1 MKKLL
6 YLTSILILFFS
17 PVISLAQLNHFV
29 YLQTENKQ
37 PFYVKMDKKIFNST
51 ISGYLIIPKLQDST
65 YNFSIGFL
73 NAENKEHD
81 FSCSINNKDVGYL
94 VKNFD
99 DKGWGLFNLQSLQ
112 VVMSGTKEQDI
123 AKTNKT
129 DAFSNL
135 LSDVVND
142 PAIKQEN
149 KVQNEDNRK
158 NVDQQVAIETPKIES
173 IPIITTVDTKKDIP
187 EKKIDTAISETTTL
201 LSTITKKQVFNNPD
215 GLQLTYID
223 IIEGAADTITVFIP
237 NNEQTDNK
245 NLLEAGNNELTGDTT
260 LKKELNVSEKKEE
273 ATSKQSVIDIIQ
285 AAPQNISKQGS
296 ELIPAPKSGVKA
308 DDKKFLEIDL
318 SNSSQ
323 PQTDSAIDKNKK
335 VAENSSEQVTNN
347 PLMINSDCKSS
358 ALEED
363 FLKLRKKMASEKS
376 EEDMLSSAKKIFKA
390 KCFTTDQI
398 KNLGVLFLNDGGRY
412 NFFDVAY
419 PFVSD
424 TRNYKQLEDQ
434 LTDAYYKSRF
444 QAMIRH

>member
-1 MKKLL
+1 MKQLL
-6 YLTSILILFFS
+6 YIIPILTLFFS
-17 PVISLAQLNHFV
+17 PAICLPQLNHFI

-37 PFYVKMDKKIFNST
+37 PFYVKIDKKIFNST
-51 ISGYLIIPKLQDST
+51 ISGYLIIPKLQDGT

-73 NAENKEHD
+73 NTENKEHD

-123 AKTNKT
+123 ARTSKT

-149 KVQNEDNRK
+149 QVQNEDKRK
-158 NVDQQVAIETPKIES
+158 SVDQQVVTETKKIES
-173 IPIITTVDTKKDIP
+173 IPIVATGDTNDTKKDN
-187 EKKIDTAISETTTL
+187 KKIDTLISEKPNA
-201 LSTITKKQVFNNPD
+201 LSTIIKGGVLYNQD
-215 GLQLTYID
+215 GLHVTYVD
-223 IIEGAADTITVFIP
+223 LMDGAQDTITVFIP
-237 NNEQTDNK
+237 NNDDEDDK
-245 NLLEAGNNELTGDTT
+245 NALKSGGNELVGDTT
-260 LKKELNVSEKKEE
+260 LKKELNVSAKKEE
-273 ATSKQSVIDIIQ
+273 VSSQQSINDTIQ
-285 AAPQNISKQGS
+285 AMPQNINKQS
-296 ELIPAPKSGVKA
+296 SAVISAPKTGIKD

-318 SNSSQ
+318 PNPAMPKADSS
-323 PQTDSAIDKNKK
+323 IFKK
-335 VAENSSEQVTNN
+335 RAENSSEQVNN
-347 PLMINSDCKSS
+347 TVLMVNSDCKNS
-358 ALEED
+358 ASEED
-363 FLKLRKKMASEKS
+363 FLKLRKKMASSKT
-376 EEDMLSSAKKIFKA
+376 EEEMIFSAKKSFKA

-398 KNLGVLFLNDGGRY
+398 KNLGVLFLNDAGRY

-424 TRNYKQLEDQ
+424 TNNYKQLEDQ
-434 LTDAYYKSRF
+434 LKETYYKSKF

>member
-1 MKKLL
+1 MKQLL
-6 YLTSILILFFS
+6 YLISILTLFFS
-17 PVISLAQLNHFV
+17 PAICLAQLNHFI

-51 ISGYLIIPKLQDST
+51 ISGYMIIPKLHDSI

-123 AKTNKT
+123 ARTSKT

-149 KVQNEDNRK
+149 QVQSEDKRK
-158 NVDQQVAIETPKIES
+158 SVDQQVVTGAKKIEM
-173 IPIITTVDTKKDIP
+173 IPIVAASDTENDIP
-187 EKKIDTAISETTTL
+187 DKKIDTLISEKPAI
-201 LSTITKKQVFNNPD
+201 LSTITKKQVFNNPE
-215 GLQLTYID
+215 GLQVTYID
-223 IIEGAADTITVFIP
+223 LIDGIQDTITVFIP
-237 NNEQTDNK
+237 NEYTDNK
-245 NLLEAGNNELTGDTT
+245 SSPKSANELTGDTT
-260 LKKELNVSEKKEE
+260 LRTELNVSEKKEE
-273 ATSKQSVIDIIQ
+273 VPLKQSVIDTIQ
-285 AAPQNISKQGS
+285 LAPQNISKPGS
-296 ELIPAPKSGVKA
+296 ELISAPKSGVKE

-318 SNSSQ
+318 PNSATFK
-323 PQTDSAIDKNKK
+323 TDSAKK
-335 VAENSSEQVTNN
+335 GTENPEQVINTS
-347 PLMINSDCKSS
+347 LMINSDCKSS
-358 ALEED
+358 ALEQD
-363 FLKLRKKMASEKS
+363 FLKLRKKMASAKS
-376 EEDMLSSAKKIFKA
+376 EEEMIASAKKTFKI

-398 KNLGVLFLNDGGRY
+398 KNLGVIFLNDAGRY
-412 NFFDVAY
+412 NFFDLAY

-424 TRNYKQLEDQ
+424 TNNYKQLEDQ
-434 LTDAYYKSRF
+434 LTDTYYRSRF